1 MNQSDN
7 GRQAASCCYGKI
19 PTLGDFVHRGLGRR
33 QVETWDDWLQGCMA
47 ESRRVLGDDW
57 LDLYLEAPVWYFAAG
72 PGNVDQQTWIGVL
85 IPSVDRVGR
94 YFPFSIL
101 REFSG
106 RSPLQAM
113 RQARAWY
120 TEAERLALDCL
131 DDQFQSSDLEP
142 RLGRMPEPEPEPGT
156 YEPPEDHEPVPD
168 NATGRVYLLG
178 DSPSTNQVLSTIAD
192 DTLLQLYPGYSV
204 WWTAGSRAVPAAL
217 LVASAMPDH
226 AAFSAM
232 LDGRFDDHG
241 WDGFRRVGGGAN
253 GLVHEDPAAGD
264 AAVREF

>member
-1 MNQSDN
+1 MNQTDF
-7 GRQAASCCYGKI
+7 GRQAVSSCYGKI
-19 PTLGDFVHRGLGRR
+19 PTLGDFVHRGMGRR
-33 QVETWDDWLQGCMA
+33 QIETWDEWLQGCMS
-47 ESRRVLGDDW
+47 ESRRALGDDW

-72 PGNVDQQTWIGVL
+72 PGNIDQQTWIGVL

-101 REFSG
+101 REFG
-106 RSPLQAM
+106 GGSPLGAM

-131 DDQFQSSDLEP
+131 DEQFQSSDLEP
-142 RLGRMPEPEPEPGT
+142 RLGRMPELETGTFEPADER
-156 YEPPEDHEPVPD
+156 ESVPD
-168 NATGRVYLLG
+168 SATGRVYLLG
-178 DSPSTNQVLSTIAD
+178 SSPSTNEVLSTIAD

-204 WWTAGSRAVPAAL
+204 WWTAGSSAVPAAL

-232 LDGRFDDHG
+232 LDGRFVDHG
-241 WDGFRRVGGGAN
+241 WDGFRRVGGSVDGD
-253 GLVHEDPAAGD
+253 HENPAAAD
-264 AAVREF
+264 SAVRGF